1 MQATIKTQFYKLL
14 SDTIP
19 SGWQKWRE
27 AAETFREPLDEK
39 LPSSRSTSHGILDL
53 DALDTDLQRW
63 RNWYRHRGYAVIG
76 SLVTITQSPKQANV
90 EIYLETEG
98 GKLYKRTVALNF
110 DQLSTTSQEIQNEL
124 NANKFVKLEQ
134 VFDGDSN

>member
-1 MQATIKTQFYKLL
+1 M
-14 SDTIP
+14 
-19 SGWQKWRE
+19 
-27 AAETFREPLDEK
+27 
-39 LPSSRSTSHGILDL
+39 
-53 DALDTDLQRW
+53 
-63 RNWYRHRGYAVIG
+63 IG

-90 EIYLETEG
+90 EIYLETEE
-98 GKLYKRTVALNF
+98 GKLYKRTVALEF